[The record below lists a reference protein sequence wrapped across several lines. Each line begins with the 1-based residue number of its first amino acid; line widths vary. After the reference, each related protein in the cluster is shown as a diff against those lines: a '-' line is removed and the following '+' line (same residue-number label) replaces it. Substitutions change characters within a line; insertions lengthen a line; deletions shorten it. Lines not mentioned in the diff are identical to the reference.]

1 MQRVR
6 GQGGRALWAALM
18 SKTKKETPMVSAE
31 IGDVKKTGESC
42 FCGAPL
48 PWHLQ
53 ELLLSQI
60 IHTCENGHGW
70 KSVADG
76 FSYTGPRK
84 NPFAEYDRAAAAR
97 RN

>member
-1 MQRVR
+1 MSTK
-6 GQGGRALWAALM
+6 ANDETDKNAAIG
-18 SKTKKETPMVSAE
+18 SIKKNGET
-31 IGDVKKTGESC
+31 C
-42 FCGAPL
+42 FCGEQL

-76 FSYTGPRK
+76 FSYIGPRK
-84 NPFAEYDRAAAAR
+84 NPFAEYDRAAAAK